1 MARSRGAGFSSSTR
15 GLDKVERK
23 LRYLENMPPG
33 YAAVVGVTGSRGVYK
48 RKRGPDLVETRD
60 AKKNIM
66 IHRIQKGIN
75 GRNVVAL
82 VERRRPNIAR
92 LWLSASRAVARTG
105 RPGAFL
111 AAARTIGDAMVKAI
125 HAGVKR
131 GEIRGVLEST
141 QKRKDRE
148 GLRPSLPPMVRTGQ
162 FLRSLISDV
171 VSGKP
176 RWH

>member
-1 MARSRGAGFSSSTR
+1 MARRDGFTSRTR
-15 GLDKVERK
+15 GLDKVERR
-23 LRYLENMPPG
+23 LEYLKNMPPG
-33 YAAVVGVTGSRGVYK
+33 FAAVVGVTGSQGTYRRV
-48 RKRGPDLVETRD
+48 RSPDRTEVRT

-82 VERRRPNIAR
+82 VERRQPQIAR
-92 LWLSASRAVARTG
+92 LWLSASRAVAKTG
-105 RPGAFL
+105 KSGAFL
-111 AAARTIGDAMVKAI
+111 AAARTIGDAMIKAI
-125 HAGVKR
+125 RDGVKR
-131 GEIRGVLEST
+131 GEIRDVLAST

-148 GLRPSLPPMVRTGQ
+148 GLRPGLPPMVRTGQ